1 MVSVVRNCEAGREAL
16 VRRLSTSAACDTCK
30 PLSLFAILRAAGAM
44 RDYTI
49 AFINCR
55 RLDTLAIA
63 LATLKWPLDRGNSVS
78 DPRCSDRS
86 VAHIIPWSLTASRP
100 PPLVHIAT
108 ARADPPERLPGWL
121 VIPPL
126 TNRAR

>member
-30 PLSLFAILRAAGAM
+30 PLSLFAILRAAGAV
-44 RDYTI
+44 RHYTI

-86 VAHIIPWSLTASRP
+86 VAHIISL
-100 PPLVHIAT
+100 
-108 ARADPPERLPGWL
+108 ARAAEM
-121 VIPPL
+121 
-126 TNRAR
+126 RAAFAQAARRCAKVLSPAD